1 MIIVPCPILAEI
13 IGEIEGRVK
22 ESRETKA
29 SRRRKLKLKMVF
41 KKMEKEKNHPFTRKS
56 DGPLAPN

>member
-1 MIIVPCPILAEI
+1 MIIIPCPILAEI
-13 IGEIEGRVK
+13 LGETEGRVK

-41 KKMEKEKNHPFTRKS
+41 
-56 DGPLAPN
+56 